1 MSLFRKP
8 AENKVG
14 AKFMIYGE
22 KGTGKT
28 LFALSFPNAVA
39 IDAEMGMAF
48 YEGTEDGK
56 NLLGVMNAQSYRQV
70 QEAMTE
76 VGETFEEGGYETV
89 IVDSITKVRENLI
102 QIVTNIDEKRTRL
115 AGKSVEETGTSVR
128 SWGRIKL
135 VMNNLQN
142 LMLDMTAKGINVVYI
157 AQAKEVKEKQG
168 DQFVVTGHIMDAQK
182 GMEFDFDVNLFL
194 FTETDL
200 KGNTTFKARVEKDR
214 TQVFRVGQIIENPNY
229 ELWRERIEKRSGKTI
244 ETTYESTTKVDEEN
258 YDDSLDEESKPIK
271 ERVQELL
278 TALTPDKRKEFVKE
292 ADDKGIDMKKMSA
305 KDIRELGKLVTKY
318 QTK

>member
-1 MSLFRKP
+1 
-8 AENKVG
+8 
-14 AKFMIYGE
+14 MIYGE

-214 TQVFRVGQIIENPNY
+214 TQVFKVGQIIENPNY